1 MSCHSIPVG
10 SARRILA
17 AVLGW
22 IVISTAG
29 AIEKVEAPAESEAEE
44 TQADS
49 ADVDEVERDG
59 AWARQGRER
68 PREIVRVG
76 GDVMI
81 AEGEE
86 AWNVVSVFGSVRV
99 EGEVRGDMVVVG
111 GSAYVDG
118 LVRGDLVVPFGKLE
132 LGPNAE
138 VRGDM
143 VVVLAELIDQPGAYV
158 AGERFEFTLSALEEH
173 LPPMTGLRRWVMEG
187 LILGRPLP
195 HQSGWWWWFALACAL
210 LYVVAALIFPRPVEY
225 GVRALDTRPLGAFF
239 LGLLML
245 LLLGPLL
252 LLLAATGVG
261 LLVVPFVMCG
271 ALVAFVLG
279 KVAVYQY
286 LGSQLGRQM
295 GLGFLRAPLVALIL
309 GIAIF
314 YAIYLLPAVG
324 LLVWLLAGVLG
335 LGAVVLAFFDA
346 FRAESVVP
354 SRAVALPP
362 VSAVPPVFALAS
374 GGGGSVEATAPPLIP
389 GQSPVPPIVEPSS
402 LTRVGF
408 WLRLLATFID
418 LLLVGALIT
427 MIQRGSWFL
436 PVWMAYHVGF
446 WAWRG
451 TTIGGVVL
459 GLKIVRRDG
468 REIDFPVALIRCLS
482 SFLSAIVLFIGFFR
496 AGWTRERVS
505 WHDQIA
511 GTIVVKMPRG
521 MAMF

>member
-1 MSCHSIPVG
+1 MWL
-10 SARRILA
+10 LA
-17 AVLGW
+17 VVFGFGLATTVLG
-22 IVISTAG
+22 
-29 AIEKVEAPAESEAEE
+29 IEKAEAPPEDGHEGAPADSEE
-44 TQADS
+44 T
-49 ADVDEVERDG
+49 EERERDWG
-59 AWARQGRER
+59 LARPDRGR

-76 GDVMI
+76 GDVI
-81 AEGEE
+81 IGEGEE

-99 EGEVRGDMVVVG
+99 EGDVRGDMVVVG

-138 VRGDM
+138 VQGDM

-195 HQSGWWWWFALACAL
+195 HQAGWWWWYALACAL
-210 LYVVAALIFPRPVEY
+210 VYLVAALLFPRPVEY
-225 GVRALDTRPLGAFF
+225 GVRALDTRPLGSFF

-261 LLVVPFVMCG
+261 LLVVPFVLCG
-271 ALVAFVLG
+271 ALVAYLLG

-286 LGSQLGRQM
+286 LGSQLGRQT
-295 GLGFLRAPLVALIL
+295 GLNFVRTPLVALIL
-309 GIAIF
+309 GIGIF
-314 YAIYLLPAVG
+314 YVMYMVPAVG
-324 LLVWLLAGVLG
+324 LLVWLLAAILG

-354 SRAVALPP
+354 ERALALPAS
-362 VSAVPPVFALAS
+362 SAVPPVSALTA
-374 GGGGSVEATAPPLIP
+374 GGGLGVEAVAPPLIP

-468 REIDFPVALIRCLS
+468 RDIDFPVALIRCLS
-482 SFLSAIVLFIGFFR
+482 SFLSAIVLFIGFMR

-521 MAMF
+521 VPII